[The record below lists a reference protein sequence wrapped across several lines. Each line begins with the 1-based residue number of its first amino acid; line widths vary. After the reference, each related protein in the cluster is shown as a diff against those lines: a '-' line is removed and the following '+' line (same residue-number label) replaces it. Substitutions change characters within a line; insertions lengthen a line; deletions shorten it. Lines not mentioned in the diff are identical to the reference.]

1 MYLQIVKYH
10 LRRRRRSRSRDL
22 DRDLDRDLEY
32 DRDIDLSS
40 RRDFRSRDRDLLDL
54 L

>member
-10 LRRRRRSRSRDL
+10 LRRLRRSRSRDL

-32 DRDIDLSS
+32 DRDIDRSS
-40 RRDFRSRDRDLLDL
+40 RRDFLSRDRDLLDL